1 MHMKK
6 RKILSII
13 LSGLLVA
20 SSFIMPSNIKQVDA
34 AEIQVLDTN
43 LSEPGVGG
51 VIVGIEGSFSCM
63 DAGKALERINE
74 IRKEAY
80 DEGLTWTDGKKLG
93 SEDHPYVALKWSKD
107 LEKLCQIRAAEADFY
122 MGHSRPG
129 TSSDTWFSYNGIQS
143 QNEILAWY
151 SSVATG
157 IEGWYSEKELY
168 EK

>member
-63 DAGKALERINE
+63 DAGK
-74 IRKEAY
+74 
-80 DEGLTWTDGKKLG
+80 
-93 SEDHPYVALKWSKD
+93 H
-107 LEKLCQIRAAEADFY
+107 
-122 MGHSRPG
+122 
-129 TSSDTWFSYNGIQS
+129 
-143 QNEILAWY
+143 
-151 SSVATG
+151 
-157 IEGWYSEKELY
+157 
-168 EK
+168 